1 MAINKK
7 RRTAKKV
14 SSSDELEEE
23 ELDVAVA
30 EGNAISQYEL
40 QRLERIK
47 RNNAFM
53 ASLSLNKVCSNAFED
68 YNLTLNPAVLDKD
81 KIQNLNCSPAS
92 ACPEMVILCTCKLC
106 VCVLSTSSRAAH
118 LLVAA
123 GFCALVECA
132 WVDHKKLLEG

>member
-81 KIQNLNCSPAS
+81 KIQNFELLSRVCLSRDGNFN
-92 ACPEMVILCTCKLC
+92 ICTCCAC
-106 VCVLSTSSRAAH
+106 VC
-118 LLVAA
+118 
-123 GFCALVECA
+123 
-132 WVDHKKLLEG
+132 